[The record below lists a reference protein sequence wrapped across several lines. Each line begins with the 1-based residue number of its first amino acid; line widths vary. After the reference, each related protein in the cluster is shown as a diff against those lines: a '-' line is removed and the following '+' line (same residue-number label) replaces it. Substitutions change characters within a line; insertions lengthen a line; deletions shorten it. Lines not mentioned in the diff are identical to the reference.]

1 LSRIDV
7 SLDIVQRQAR
17 LLPAL
22 AARIGAVRATLV
34 RWHRRVRYRRALA
47 QMSERELAD
56 IGICWPQIAEEVNKP
71 FWRE

>member
-1 LSRIDV
+1 LNRVDV
-7 SLDIVQRQAR
+7 SIDIVPQRAR

-22 AARIGAVRATLV
+22 AAGIRAARATLV
-34 RWHRRVRYRRALA
+34 CWHLRVRYRRALA

-56 IGICWPQIAEEVNKP
+56 TGVCWPQIAEEASKP